1 MAIEKT
7 LQRVDALLEAGDLA
21 GARERLRSLVA
32 YAPRRLDLR
41 ERLADVY
48 RRAGD
53 PQQAGRWGY
62 LSEQTTQDELQAFTR
77 SHRGDARSM
86 MHALRWEGTED
97 DLGSDLAE
105 RRLRDLRARAEDAA
119 GGPVGWRDPPP
130 APAPVP
136 WWDEAVGY
144 VLIALVLLCFV
155 VGAVTIVRW
164 LIDLVF

>member
-48 RRAGD
+48 LRAGD

-62 LSEQTTQDELQAFTR
+62 LSEQTTQAELQAFTR
-77 SHRGDARSM
+77 NHRGDARSM
-86 MHALRWEGTED
+86 MHALRWEGT
-97 DLGSDLAE
+97 
-105 RRLRDLRARAEDAA
+105 
-119 GGPVGWRDPPP
+119 
-130 APAPVP
+130 APAPGP
-136 WWDEAVGY
+136 WWEEAVGLT
-144 VLIALVLLCFV
+144 VMALVLACVV
-155 VGAVTIVRW
+155 VGAVTIVRCS
-164 LIDLVF
+164 IGLVF